1 MRIALIVVAALVS
14 CVFLHTEPAFAR
26 PRGDQVAEAKKTRK
40 KLKKKPAS
48 KVGKKAA
55 KKVVEETPVARDE
68 EPEPKAVA
76 AAPARRSQA
85 VDDEVP
91 RNEPKK
97 R

>member
-14 CVFLHTEPAFAR
+14 CVFLHTEPASAR
-26 PRGDQVAEAKKTRK
+26 PRGDQVAEAKKSRK
-40 KLKKKPAS
+40 KMKKKPTAKVS
-48 KVGKKAA
+48 KKGA
-55 KKVVEETPVARDE
+55 KKVVEETPAPRE
-68 EPEPKAVA
+68 APEPKLA
-76 AAPARRSQA
+76 AAPSRRSQA